1 MSESPAQ
8 EVCGTRKEP
17 RNVRSR
23 TSAVTRGVVFDIQHY
38 ALYDGPGIRSAI
50 YLKGCPLRC
59 FWCHNPESQAR
70 APQMAFWPEKCSKSG
85 GRCVTAC
92 PSGALRMTGEGPQRD
107 LDKCRACGACTAA
120 CSTGAMERFGEE
132 LDAKTVVER
141 ALADRAFF
149 ESSGGG
155 VTITGGE
162 PTLHSAF
169 LLDILERLKREQVH
183 TTLETC
189 GSFSA
194 RLANDLVERVDL
206 FLFDLKHIDS
216 AAHRRGTA
224 AGNERILENF
234 TAIHERVGSAR
245 ITPRVPLIPGF
256 NASVE
261 TLDGIVTFLNDAG
274 YEGAVH
280 LMPYHGWARNKYESL
295 GRKGDYRVLP
305 DVADD
310 EIAALRE
317 VVVKRGYEA
326 VLYG

>member
-1 MSESPAQ
+1 MSESALQ
-8 EVCGTRKEP
+8 EFRGAPKS
-17 RNVRSR
+17 RNVRSQ
-23 TSAVTRGVVFDIQHY
+23 TAAAKCGVIFDIQHY

-59 FWCHNPESQAR
+59 FWCHNPESQDR
-70 APQMAFWPEKCSKSG
+70 RPEMAFWPEKCRSG
-85 GRCVTAC
+85 GGCVAAC
-92 PSGALRMTGEGPQRD
+92 PSGALRMSGKGPQRD
-107 LDKCRACGACTAA
+107 LDKCRACGTCTSACT
-120 CSTGAMERFGEE
+120 TGAMERFGEE
-132 LDAKTVVER
+132 LDAKSVVER
-141 ALADRAFF
+141 ALVDRAFF

-189 GSFSA
+189 GIFSA
-194 RLANDLVERVDL
+194 RLATELVELVDL

-216 AAHRRGTA
+216 AAHRGGTG

-234 TAIHERVGSAR
+234 TAILHRVGSAR
-245 ITPRVPLIPGF
+245 ITPRMPLIPGF

-261 TLDGIVTFLNDAG
+261 TLNGILKFLNDAG

-295 GRKGDYRVLP
+295 GRKRDYRQVE
-305 DVADD
+305 DVTDD
-310 EIAALRE
+310 QLAAFRDL
-317 VVVKRGYEA
+317 VAKHGYEA